1 MNYLPD
7 FKDGAQLALGFLP
20 LSFLSHFGEP
30 AIIISL
36 VNVAIVAALRFYDVR
51 VRSTKR
57 RYQIEVQ
64 ARERFE
70 LERLRL
76 ELAAA
81 KDKQPSGA
89 RRRDPPRF

>member
-36 VNVAIVAALRFYDVR
+36 VNVAIVAVMRFYDLR
-51 VRSTKR
+51 MRSAER

-64 ARERFE
+64 ARERLE
-70 LERLRL
+70 LERLRI

-81 KDKQPSGA
+81 TDTRPSGA
-89 RRRDPPRF
+89 RRLDPPRF